1 MKSIL
6 KTVFL
11 LGFLLFFSCKKS
23 TYIPLDEAQKSGYL
37 QLGDSIATEMQKV
50 LLQNVSSAI
59 QQGGPEYAVTFCN
72 TQAMPLTD
80 SISKKYDVQISR
92 LSDKNRNPMNA
103 LESSRDRISWEKIK
117 SDKKDFVIQESAEAI
132 YYYKPIAIGMPTC
145 LQCHGG
151 TSDIAQETMDVIKLN
166 YPNDKAVGYQTGDL
180 RGMWKIEFNL
190 Q

>member
-11 LGFLLFFSCKKS
+11 LGILLFFSCKKS

-103 LESSRDRISWEKIK
+103 LESSRDRISWEKINIV
-117 SDKKDFVIQESAEAI
+117 D
-132 YYYKPIAIGMPTC
+132 
-145 LQCHGG
+145 
-151 TSDIAQETMDVIKLN
+151 
-166 YPNDKAVGYQTGDL
+166 DL
-180 RGMWKIEFNL
+180 RTIIANGKAKADRKAGNRGLMFSG